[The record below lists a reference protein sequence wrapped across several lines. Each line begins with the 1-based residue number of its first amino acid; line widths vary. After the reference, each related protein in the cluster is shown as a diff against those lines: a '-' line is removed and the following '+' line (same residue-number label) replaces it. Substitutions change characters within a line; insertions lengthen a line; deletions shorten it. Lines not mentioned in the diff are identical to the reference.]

1 MKRLDGKVALITG
14 GGTGIG
20 AACARV
26 FAQEG
31 AAVVITGR
39 RKNVLETVVK
49 EIEKTKGRALAVAG
63 SVTDEG
69 HAQAAVVQ
77 AARSYG
83 KLDILVNNAGAG
95 AFGKFLHETDE
106 ATWNEMLAINLT
118 GTYRMIKAAVP
129 EMIKAGGGSIVNVS
143 SVASLVGIP
152 MVAAYSASKGG
163 MDALTRCVAVDYAQ
177 QKIRCNS
184 VCPGL
189 VDTPMASGL
198 IENKEALAQI
208 MTAYPLGRPGTS
220 EEVAKLIL
228 YLASDESTWMTGSV
242 IPLDGGMTAH

>member
-20 AACARV
+20 AACARE

-31 AAVVITGR
+31 AAVVLTGR

-49 EIEKTKGRALAVAG
+49 DIDQKKGRALAVAG
-63 SVTDEG
+63 SVTDEA
-69 HAQAAVVQ
+69 HARSAVAQAVRAF
-77 AARSYG
+77 G
-83 KLDILVNNAGAG
+83 KLDILINNAGVG
-95 AFGKFLHETDE
+95 EFGKVLHETDE

-152 MVAAYSASKGG
+152 MIAAYSASKGG
-163 MDALTRCVAVDYAQ
+163 MDALTRCVAMDYAQ

-189 VDTPMASGL
+189 VDTPMAANL
-198 IENKEALAQI
+198 INDPQRLKEV
-208 MTAYPLGRPGTS
+208 MTTYPLGRAGTS

-228 YLASDESTWMTGSV
+228 YLASDESSWVTGSV
-242 IPLDGGMTAH
+242 FPIDGGMTAR

>member
-20 AACARV
+20 AACARL

-39 RKNVLETVVK
+39 RKDALETVVK
-49 EIEKTKGRALAVAG
+49 DIEKNKGRALAVAG
-63 SVTDEG
+63 SVTDEA
-69 HAQAAVVQ
+69 HAQAAVAQ
-77 AARSYG
+77 AVRSYG
-83 KLDILVNNAGAG
+83 KLDILVNNAGTG
-95 AFGKFLHETDE
+95 AFGKPLHETDE

-118 GTYRMIKAAVP
+118 GTYRMVKAAVP
-129 EMIKAGGGSIVNVS
+129 ELIKTGGGSIVNVS
-143 SVASLVGIP
+143 SIASLVGIP
-152 MVAAYSASKGG
+152 MTAAYSASKGG
-163 MDALTRCVAVDYAQ
+163 MDALTRCVAIDYAQ

-184 VCPGL
+184 VWPGL

-198 IENKEALAQI
+198 IDNKDALAQI
-208 MTAYPLGRPGTS
+208 MTAYPLGRYGTS

-228 YLASDESTWMTGSV
+228 YLASDESAWMTGSV
-242 IPLDGGMTAH
+242 IPIDGGMTAH